1 MPGRTASITMRLAN
15 LITSLRVAWVACVVL
30 AATTACAMLTPREA
44 DAADVTWN
52 NTNAVDNAW
61 SSTTNWSGIGVPES
75 TDTATLGS
83 AFASPTVNLD
93 VSSTVA
99 SLTIS
104 TGDSFTLSSSNAS
117 VLTLAT
123 GGLTRDLASSGTQS
137 ISANVTLGA
146 NAVWAID
153 GDGQLVVSGAIGE
166 DGGPWSL
173 TKTGTGTLLLTGAS
187 SYSGGT
193 TIDGGTIV
201 VAPGG
206 SISHS
211 GTNLILGSTAGAVGG
226 LNITGGSVLADN
238 AAIGSTADSSGSVVI
253 TGGTLTTTTD
263 LYAGFGGTGLLS
275 ISGSGVAIVGGTLSR
290 GLSGTIA
297 LESGGTLQIG
307 TGGSSGSL
315 ATDLTNNGSL
325 VFNRSDGSSYSGI
338 IDGSGTVTTLGS
350 GTLTFTGVNTYT
362 GVTTISTGALQLGD
376 GLTTGSIAGD
386 VVNDATLIFNPAEDL
401 AFANSI
407 SGTGAVQKLGT
418 AVLTLSGS
426 NTYAGGTQF
435 DAGVLSLGSADAL
448 GTSGTIS
455 FGGGMLQFTGSNT
468 TDYSA
473 RFSTA
478 GSQAFVLDTNSQDVA
493 LASALSGADSSL
505 TKLGAGTLTISAS
518 NSYTGSTT
526 INGGEAIV
534 GAGGAISHSGTSLF
548 VGTGGNTATLTIS
561 GGSVTDANAV
571 IGSGDGGN
579 GTVAVSDGT
588 WITLGDLIVGAS
600 GSSVGTVTV
609 SGGSVS
615 NANATLGYDA
625 TAEGLATVAGGLW
638 TTSGNLTVGR
648 DGVGKLTVRDGGSV
662 IVGGTLAR
670 GDSGTI
676 NLESGGTLQIGT
688 GTTGGTLLGDLTNN
702 GAIVF
707 DRSDDSAY
715 AGVIDGVGT
724 VTKRGAGTLT
734 LTGINTY
741 TGTTTISAGAL
752 QLGLSTGSI
761 AGNIVDNATLIFNPA
776 TDLSYAGSIS
786 GTGSLTKLGVGTLT
800 LTGSSSYS
808 GGTLINGG
816 SFNVAA
822 GGVVSHAAANLLV
835 GDAST
840 ATLLVSGGSVTNAD
854 GIVGR
859 GLTGVGYATV
869 TDGIWTNT
877 GGLQIGA
884 DGGTGLLTISGSGVV
899 IVAGTLDRGTNG
911 TIDLASGGTLQI
923 GTGGTSGV
931 LATNLT
937 NNGLLVFDRS
947 DDSTYGGVIDGSGLV
962 TKRGTG
968 TLTFSGSNGYGG
980 GTLVASGTLA
990 VAGGG
995 VINHAVADMVVGTG
1009 GTLKLDGGTVT
1020 NLVGSVGYH
1029 SDGAAIVSSG
1039 TWTNAGAVRVGW
1051 GDPGDQL
1058 TGSGTG
1064 TLSITGGVVTN
1075 TDATLGAYA
1084 GSIGTAVIDGG
1095 SWTSSG
1101 DLRLGFSGGT
1111 GIMTLNDGSV
1121 TAANARV
1128 GSEFLGS
1135 GTLTVNGGSLT
1146 TIGSLSVGFDGGAG
1160 TFLMTSGTVTS
1171 GTSFVGS
1178 GGGSVGTA
1186 EISGGLWSTTG
1197 DLTVGGDGTGTLT
1210 LSGSG
1215 VMEVAGT
1222 LYRGS
1227 GGTITINGGGT
1238 LSIGTGGSSGS
1249 LATDITND
1257 GLLVFNRA
1265 TDSDY
1270 DWAISGSGAVT
1281 KSGSGTLTFT
1291 GSNGYNGGTT
1301 LENGLLS
1308 LGSAGALGT
1317 TGTITFAGGGLQFT
1331 AANTADYSA
1340 RFSSADNQSIVLDT
1354 NSQTVSLAS
1363 VISGSGSTLTKQGEG
1378 TLVLAANNTYTGL
1391 TTVSTGTLQVGDGTT
1406 SGSIV
1411 GNVLTLS
1418 TLAFNRSDATTYSG
1432 GISGGGEVVMMG
1444 SGTLGLNGNS
1454 SYTGGTRLDDGTLS
1468 LGSLGAI
1475 GSSGTIGFGGGTL
1488 QFTAA
1493 NTADYSARFSTA
1505 ASQAYR
1511 IDTNGQNVALA
1522 SDLSSDGGSLT
1533 KLGLGMLT
1541 LSGSNGVTGG
1551 MDLLGGT
1558 LSLGSADA
1566 LGTSGTIS
1574 FGGGT
1579 LQFTAANTTD
1589 YSARFST
1596 APGQAYRI
1604 DTNGEDVI
1612 LASDLS
1618 SDGGSLAKLG
1628 LGMLTLSGNNGM
1640 AGGVD
1645 LAGGTLSLGS
1655 AGALGSSGTIAFG
1668 GGTLQFTADNTT
1680 DYSSRFSTG
1689 INQAFKLDTN
1699 GQDVVLATGLSSI
1712 GGTLVKTGAGSL
1724 TLTGSSDY
1732 SGLTT
1737 ITQGTLHIGDGGST
1751 GSVAGNIQNESAL
1764 VFNRSDDFTYAGA
1777 MSGAGSLK
1785 KLGGGVLTLSG
1796 SSGYLGGTQIDAG
1809 VLSLGSGFAI
1819 GSSGDISFGGGT
1831 LQFTGSNTTD
1841 YSARFSTAGAQTFR
1855 LDTNGQ
1861 AVTLATGLSGAGSSL
1876 VKLGDGVLQLTGSS
1890 SYSGDT
1896 TIEGGTLEV
1905 TSGGAISHST
1915 ANLLVGGNAGSNG
1928 TLLLSGGLVSNAN
1941 SFLGSGTGSQ
1951 GSAIVTGGTWASSG
1965 DLMVGLGGT
1974 GTLAISGSGVVTV
1987 GGNLTRGI
1995 SSTITL
2001 DPGGVLQIGTGGT
2014 GGTLLT
2020 DITND
2025 GSIVFDRSD
2034 ASTYALAISGG
2045 GGVTKL
2051 GAGTLTFTGNNSYT
2065 GPTTISAGALAIGDG
2080 SVDGSLVGDVVNN
2093 SSLIFNTVGLAT
2105 YAGSLSG
2112 TGSVT
2117 MGGLGVLT
2125 LTGSSDSTGATL
2137 INAGVLS
2144 LGSANALGSAG
2155 TISFG
2160 GGMLQFTASGTT
2172 DYSSRFS
2179 AADNQSIVLDTNG
2192 QAVSLASV
2200 ISGSGSTLTKL
2211 GDGTLVLAADNT
2223 YTGLTTVS
2231 AGVLQLGSGGTTGS
2245 IAGDVLVNAEL
2256 IFNRSN
2262 DVVYAGSLSGTGAI
2276 TKLGDGTV
2284 SLVGTNSFIG
2294 LATISA
2300 GTLEFG
2306 GGGTIVSDIT
2316 NNSVLGFGGA
2326 GASEYA
2332 ATISGSGAMLKSGA
2346 GTLTLSGTSTA
2357 SGDITVA
2364 GGTFDVVAGGAI
2376 NQPASV
2382 LYVAPTSGTATMS
2395 ISGGSVTVA
2404 ESYVGFTDN
2413 GAATISSG
2421 EWATVGDLRL
2431 GWSASGTL
2439 DVSGGLVTN
2448 RDAYVG
2454 SFDGGHG
2461 VATVTGGTW
2470 SSSRNMQVGYL
2481 GGTGTLTIAN
2491 GGVVAVGGTLS
2502 TGTSGT
2508 INLNAGGTLQ
2518 IGQGGLTGGL
2528 ATNLVNNG
2536 TLIFNR
2542 SDASAYSGI
2551 ISGTGAV
2558 TKQGAGTLT
2567 FAGAN
2572 SYAGR
2577 TTISG
2582 GTLAL
2587 SGSGSIGTGGLDL
2600 GTGGTFDLTALASG
2614 TYTLPSTG
2622 SLTGVGTLS
2631 GAGHTLAVLGAFQPG
2646 NSPGT
2651 VTLGPDF
2658 TLALA
2663 LSSTSTFQITSP
2675 LYTVGSYD
2683 LVNGA
2688 GSVVF
2693 GGVLE
2698 LDFSNGDY
2706 ALGTNVLQLFAN
2718 DGGWSGDFTTVHST
2732 GLAAGQL
2739 ATFNASTGYIS
2750 IIPEPSSYVL
2760 AAIGASLVGL
2770 LHRRRRK
2777 AATARV

>member
-1 MPGRTASITMRLAN
+1 M
-15 LITSLRVAWVACVVL
+15 L
-30 AATTACAMLTPREA
+30 AAATACAMLTPREA
-44 DAADVTWN
+44 VAVDVTWN
-52 NTNAVDNAW
+52 NTNAGDNLW
-61 SSTTNWSGIGVPES
+61 SSTTNWSGDLLPTS
-75 TDTATLGS
+75 TDTITLGS
-83 AFASPTVNLD
+83 AFASPTVNLN
-93 VSSTVA
+93 VSGMVA

-104 TGDSFTLSSSNAS
+104 TGNSFTLSSTNAS

-123 GGLTRDLASSGTQS
+123 GGLTRDITSSGTQS
-137 ISANVTLGA
+137 ISAHVTLGA

-166 DGGPWSL
+166 DGGSWSL
-173 TKTGTGTLLLTGAS
+173 TKTGTGTLTLTGAN

-211 GTNLILGSTAGAVGG
+211 AANLILGSTAGAAGG

-238 AAIGSTADSSGSVVI
+238 AAIGFTADSSGSVVI

-263 LYAGFGGTGLLS
+263 LAAGFGGTGLLS
-275 ISGSGVAIVGGTLSR
+275 ISGSGVAIVGGTLYR
-290 GLSGTIA
+290 GQAGTIA

-307 TGGSSGSL
+307 TGGATGSL
-315 ATDLTNNGSL
+315 ATDLINNGSL
-325 VFNRSDGSSYSGI
+325 VFDRSNDSSYDGI
-338 IDGSGTVTTLGS
+338 ISGTGTVSKLGA
-350 GTLTFTGVNTYT
+350 GTLTFTGSNTYT
-362 GVTTISTGALQLGD
+362 GVTTISAGALQLGD

-386 VVNDATLIFNPAEDL
+386 VVDNATLIFNPAGDL
-401 AFANSI
+401 TFSNAI

-418 AVLTLSGS
+418 AVLTLSGN
-426 NTYAGGTQF
+426 NTYSGGTQIN
-435 DAGVLSLGSADAL
+435 AGVLSLGSADAL

-455 FGGGMLQFTGSNT
+455 FGGGTLQFTGSNT

-478 GSQAFVLDTNSQDVA
+478 GSQAFVLDTNSEAVA

-505 TKLGAGTLTISAS
+505 TKLGLGTLTISAS

-571 IGSGDGGN
+571 VGSGDGGN

-588 WITLGDLIVGAS
+588 WITLGELVVGGA
-600 GSSVGTVTV
+600 GTSVGTVTV

-615 NANATLGYDA
+615 NASATLGYDPA
-625 TAEGLATVAGGLW
+625 AQGSATVSGGLW

-648 DGVGKLTVRDGGSV
+648 DGTGVLTVSNSGSV

-688 GTTGGTLLGDLTNN
+688 GTTGGTLLTNVTN
-702 GAIVF
+702 SGSLVF
-707 DRSDDSAY
+707 DRSDNSEY

-724 VTKRGAGTLT
+724 VTKRGDGTLT

-752 QLGLSTGSI
+752 QLGNSGTTGSI
-761 AGNIVDNATLIFNPA
+761 AGNVVDNAALIFNPA

-786 GTGSLTKLGVGTLT
+786 GTGSLTKLGAGTLT

-822 GGVVSHAAANLLV
+822 GGVVSHAAANLVV

-931 LATNLT
+931 LGTNLT

-947 DDSTYGGVIDGSGLV
+947 DDSTYGLVIDGSGSV
-962 TKRGTG
+962 TKRGSG

-980 GTLVASGTLA
+980 GTLVSGGTLA
-990 VAGGG
+990 VAGSG
-995 VINHAVADMVVGTG
+995 VINHATADMVVGTG
-1009 GTLKLDGGTVT
+1009 GTLRLDGGSVT
-1020 NLVGSVGYH
+1020 NLIGSVGYH
-1029 SDGAAIVSSG
+1029 SDGTAIVSSG
-1039 TWTNAGAVRVGW
+1039 TWTNAGELRVGW

-1084 GSIGTAVIDGG
+1084 GSIGTAVIGGG

-1101 DLRLGFSGGT
+1101 DLQLGFSGGT
-1111 GIMTLNDGSV
+1111 GIMTLDGGTV
-1121 TAANARV
+1121 TAANTRV
-1128 GSEFLGS
+1128 GSDILSS

-1146 TIGSLSVGFDGGAG
+1146 TIGSLSVGFGGG
-1160 TFLMTSGTVTS
+1160 TGAFLMTGGTVTS
-1171 GTSFVGS
+1171 ATSFVGS

-1197 DLTVGGDGTGTLT
+1197 DLTVGGNGTLT

-1215 VMEVAGT
+1215 VVEVAGT
-1222 LYRGS
+1222 LYSGIGSTIDLNS
-1227 GGTITINGGGT
+1227 GGT
-1238 LSIGTGGSSGS
+1238 LFIGTGGSSGS

-1281 KSGSGTLTFT
+1281 KSGAGTLTFT
-1291 GSNGYNGGTT
+1291 GNNAYTGGTT

-1317 TGTITFAGGGLQFT
+1317 TGTITFAGGGLQFN

-1354 NSQTVSLAS
+1354 HGQTVSLAS
-1363 VISGSGSTLTKQGEG
+1363 VISGSGSTLTKLGEG

-1391 TTVSTGTLQVGDGTT
+1391 TTVSAGTLQVGDGTT
-1406 SGSIV
+1406 SGSIF

-1418 TLAFNRSDATTYSG
+1418 TLAFNRSDVTTYSG
-1432 GISGGGEVVMMG
+1432 AISGGGEVLMMG
-1444 SGTLGLNGNS
+1444 SGTLGLNGSS
-1454 SYTGGTRLDDGTLS
+1454 SYTGGTRLDAGTLS

-1475 GSSGTIGFGGGTL
+1475 GSAGTIGFGGGTL

-1493 NTADYSARFSTA
+1493 NTTDYSARFSTA
-1505 ASQAYR
+1505 ANQAYR
-1511 IDTNGQNVALA
+1511 IDTNGQDVVLA

-1551 MDLLGGT
+1551 VDLLGGT

-1579 LQFTAANTTD
+1579 LQFTSANTTD

-1596 APGQAYRI
+1596 APGQTYRI

-1612 LASDLS
+1612 LASGFS
-1618 SDGGSLAKLG
+1618 SDGGSLTKLG
-1628 LGMLTLSGNNGM
+1628 LGVLTLSGNNGLT
-1640 AGGVD
+1640 GGVD
-1645 LAGGTLSLGS
+1645 LLGGTLSLGS
-1655 AGALGSSGTIAFG
+1655 AGALGFAGTIAFG
-1668 GGTLQFTADNTT
+1668 GGTLQFTGSNTT
-1680 DYSSRFSTG
+1680 DYSGRFSTG
-1689 INQAFKLDTN
+1689 INQAFNLDTN
-1699 GQDVVLATGLSSI
+1699 GQNVVLATGLSSS
-1712 GGTLVKTGAGSL
+1712 GGTLLKTGAGVL

-1737 ITQGTLHIGDGGST
+1737 ITQGTLQIGDGGSS
-1751 GSVAGNIQNESAL
+1751 GSVAGDIVNGSQLE
-1764 VFNRSDDFTYAGA
+1764 FNRSDNFIYAGSV
-1777 MSGAGSLK
+1777 SGAGGVRK
-1785 KLGGGVLTLSG
+1785 FGGGVLTLSG

-1819 GSSGDISFGGGT
+1819 GSSGTISFGGGT

-1841 YSARFSTAGAQTFR
+1841 YSDRFSTAGAQTFR
-1855 LDTNGQ
+1855 LDTNSQ
-1861 AVTLATGLSGAGSSL
+1861 TVTLATGLSGAGSSL
-1876 VKLGDGVLQLTGSS
+1876 VKLGAGVLRLTGSS

-1905 TSGGAISHST
+1905 TTGGAISHSA
-1915 ANLLVGGNAGSNG
+1915 ANLLVGDTGGSNG
-1928 TLLLSGGLVSNAN
+1928 TLVLSGGVVSNAN
-1941 SFLGSGTGSQ
+1941 SFLGSGAGSQ
-1951 GSAIVTGGTWASSG
+1951 GTALVTGGTWANSG
-1965 DLMVGLGGT
+1965 DLMVGFGGT

-1987 GGNLTRGI
+1987 GGNLLRDSG
-1995 SSTITL
+1995 STITL
-2001 DPGGVLQIGTGGT
+2001 GPGGVLQIGTGGT

-2020 DITND
+2020 DIAND
-2025 GSIVFDRSD
+2025 GSLVFNRSD
-2034 ASTYALAISGG
+2034 ASSYDYAISGT

-2051 GAGTLTFTGNNSYT
+2051 GAGTLTFTGNNTYT
-2065 GPTTISAGALAIGDG
+2065 GLTIISAGALAIGDG
-2080 SVDGSLVGDVVNN
+2080 TFDRSLSGDVVNN
-2093 SSLIFNTVGLAT
+2093 SSLIFNTVTAAAF
-2105 YAGSLSG
+2105 AGSISG

-2117 MGGLGVLT
+2117 KDGPGVLT
-2125 LTGSSDSTGATL
+2125 LTGSSNSTGATL

-2144 LGSANALGSAG
+2144 LGNANALGSAG

-2160 GGMLQFTASGTT
+2160 GGMLQFTATGTT
-2172 DYSSRFS
+2172 DYSARFS
-2179 AADNQSIVLDTNG
+2179 TADNQSIVLDTNG
-2192 QAVSLASV
+2192 QTVSLASV

-2211 GDGTLVLAADNT
+2211 GDGTLVLAANNT

-2231 AGVLQLGSGGTTGS
+2231 TGTLQLGNGGTAGS
-2245 IAGDVLVNAEL
+2245 IAGDALVDAEL

-2262 DVVYAGSLSGTGAI
+2262 DLVYAGSLSGTGAI
-2276 TKLGDGTV
+2276 TKLGEGTV
-2284 SLVGTNSFIG
+2284 SLVGSNSFTG
-2294 LATISA
+2294 LTTISA
-2300 GTLEFG
+2300 GTLQFG
-2306 GGGTIVSDIT
+2306 GGGTIVSDIV
-2316 NNSVLGFGGA
+2316 NNSVLGLSGA

-2332 ATISGSGAMLKSGA
+2332 ATISGSGAMLKSGG
-2346 GTLTLSGTSTA
+2346 GTLTFTGTSTA
-2357 SGDITVA
+2357 SGDITIA
-2364 GGTFDVVAGGAI
+2364 GGTLDVVAGGAI

-2395 ISGGSVTVA
+2395 LSGGSVTVA
-2404 ESYVGFTDN
+2404 ESYVGFTNN

-2421 EWATVGDLRL
+2421 QWATVNDLRV
-2431 GWSASGTL
+2431 GWSATGTL
-2439 DVSGGLVTN
+2439 DVSGGMVTN

-2454 SFDGGHG
+2454 SFDGGNG

-2481 GGTGTLTIAN
+2481 GGTGTLTISD
-2491 GGVVAVGGTLS
+2491 GGVVVVGGTLS
-2502 TGTSGT
+2502 SGTSGT

-2518 IGQGGLTGGL
+2518 IGEGGATGGL

-2542 SDASAYSGI
+2542 SNNSTYGGVLSG
-2551 ISGTGAV
+2551 SGAV
-2558 TKQGAGTLT
+2558 TKLGAGTLT
-2567 FAGAN
+2567 FSGTSSYTGATSVDDGTLIVN
-2572 SYAGR
+2572 GKLGATA
-2577 TTISG
+2577 TTIYSG
-2582 GTLAL
+2582 ATL
-2587 SGSGSIGTGGLDL
+2587 SGSGSIL
-2600 GTGGTFDLTALASG
+2600 GPVTVLASG
-2614 TYTLPSTG
+2614 TLDPGIGVG
-2622 SLTGVGTLS
+2622 SLTVGSLSLVAGSTTLIEITGSSAGLYDQIIGTGPGSVDYGGAMHITMSGSYANYTGFDLYSNFTGRNGNFSSIALNATGEYADLAFTDDNNDGVWTTGWTRNNQQLR
-2631 GAGHTLAVLGAFQPG
+2631 
-2646 NSPGT
+2646 
-2651 VTLGPDF
+2651 F
-2658 TLALA
+2658 T
-2663 LSSTSTFQITSP
+2663 TST
-2675 LYTVGSYD
+2675 GA
-2683 LVNGA
+2683 LV
-2688 GSVVF
+2688 VV
-2693 GGVLE
+2693 
-2698 LDFSNGDY
+2698 
-2706 ALGTNVLQLFAN
+2706 
-2718 DGGWSGDFTTVHST
+2718 
-2732 GLAAGQL
+2732 
-2739 ATFNASTGYIS
+2739 
-2750 IIPEPSSYVL
+2750 PEPSTCVL
-2760 AAIGASLVGL
+2760 ALMGLGAGWRLVR
-2770 LHRRRRK
+2770 HRRR
-2777 AATARV
+2777 ATTRPTASEPA